1 MVSISSASE
10 ISKRAIAIFNKLNL
24 NSFNR
29 SQVSLIIEYL
39 KKEYDTIPEKERIG
53 KGRVYIS
60 KIVAKAL
67 YKYLKKKYLGSQKGK
82 INEEKF
88 IKSVSG
94 AIEILE
100 AINDTLVL
108 SIHLTSNFALDF
120 FDNTIEKIEIWANNE
135 DWEIRENAIYPLL
148 SGLKNNQKKALDLL
162 SSWVDS
168 ENPNIR
174 RFVAESL
181 RPKAEVK
188 WLRDSTQNDEILKI
202 LTFLNH
208 DESIYVRK
216 AVGNNLKDLTKY
228 MPDKILK
235 LTEDWLKEKENLS
248 QKEQKYLI
256 YTIYR
261 ALRWL
266 KDRNPK
272 YHDWIERLVGKNY
285 LLYYDEKRNINAV
298 PPKKNIKSLR
308 KQENI

>member
-1 MVSISSASE
+1 LVSISSASE
-10 ISKRAIAIFNKLNL
+10 ISKRAIDIFNKLD
-24 NSFNR
+24 FNDFNQ
-29 SQVSLIIEYL
+29 SQVPLIKEYL

-60 KIVAKAL
+60 KVVAKAL
-67 YKYLKKKYLGSQKGK
+67 YKYLKKKYLGSQKAK
-82 INEEKF
+82 VPKEKF
-88 IKSVSG
+88 IKSVSRV
-94 AIEILE
+94 IEILE
-100 AINDTLVL
+100 AIDDTLVF

-120 FDNTIEKIEIWANNE
+120 FDNIIEKIVIWANNE
-135 DWEIRENAIYPLL
+135 DWEIRENAIYPIFRENAIYPIL
-148 SGLKNNQKKALDLL
+148 SGLKNNRKKALDLL

-168 ENPNIR
+168 ENANIR

-181 RPKAEVK
+181 RPKADVK
-188 WLRDSTQNDEILKI
+188 WLRDSTQNDDVLKI
-202 LTFLNH
+202 LTVLNH

-235 LTEDWLKEKENLS
+235 LTEDWLKEKENLIP
-248 QKEQKYLI
+248 KEQKYLI

-272 YHDWIERLVGKNY
+272 YNSWIEKLVGKNY
-285 LLYYDEKRNINAV
+285 LLYYDEKRNIKAI
-298 PPKKNIKSLR
+298 PPKK
-308 KQENI
+308 